1 MISWPRCPECHLDG
15 PERVDR
21 ANEVM
26 PAEALVIRS
35 YRCTCGWS
43 AWTSEQVIA
52 TRPPTLS
59 LRRKFSACA
68 PPTVQTVST
77 QT

>member
-1 MISWPRCPECHLDG
+1 MAWPRCPECGADG

-35 YRCTCGWS
+35 YRCGCGWS

-52 TRPPTLS
+52 TRPPTLC
-59 LRRKFSACA
+59 LRRKFGTNAL
-68 PPTVQTVST
+68 PTVQTVST
-77 QT
+77 ET

>member
-26 PAEALVIRS
+26 PAEARIIRS
-35 YRCTCGWS
+35 YRCGCGWS
-43 AWTSEQVIA
+43 AWTAEQVIA
-52 TRPPTLS
+52 TRPPTLR
-59 LRRKFSACA
+59 LQRKFSVRV
-68 PPTVQTVST
+68 PPATQTVST
-77 QT
+77 ET